1 MASIGPSLLVCP
13 FSSGLASVFLQS
25 QVCDVRLSVKGWVD
39 QSSDGLLSLV
49 LFFYWCWQ
57 RWYRVSQMDIQ
68 TIDNQGWSPR
78 NHLTNLTFKKN
89 LMGSFSLSLS
99 VLLDC
104 TGGRLLEYSTYPWIL
119 NAHRWNISTMASQT
133 NPYDVLCIRNERE
146 EKRDMVST
154 IWVFDKIGNFIFRLF
169 EGSPKWKREI
179 GFCERLFKALL
190 IG

>member
-1 MASIGPSLLVCP
+1 MVSIGPSLLVCP

-25 QVCDVRLSVKGWVD
+25 QVCEVRLSVKGWVD

-89 LMGSFSLSLS
+89 LMGSLSLCPSRLYQRATVRIFHISLDIKCPQLKYFHNGLANKS
-99 VLLDC
+99 VW
-104 TGGRLLEYSTYPWIL
+104 R
-119 NAHRWNISTMASQT
+119 TMYT
-133 NPYDVLCIRNERE
+133 KWKGRE
-146 EKRDMVST
+146 ERHGIHNMGV
-154 IWVFDKIGNFIFRLF
+154 W
-169 EGSPKWKREI
+169 
-179 GFCERLFKALL
+179 
-190 IG
+190 